1 MLYALRKTKTY
12 PVSLHLI
19 MAIQLDNGQHAYQ
32 RYGTYL
38 REKYDGK
45 RVFKIIVDGHFTCP
59 NRDGSKGYG
68 GCTYC
73 NVDSFTPDSARKLP
87 TMQEQVEEGVRRA
100 VNGYGAERFIVY
112 FQPNTNTYAPAHYL
126 KALYDEALAEAERIV
141 PGQVVGLSVGTRPD
155 CIDFEKVALLE
166 SYTDRYDVDL
176 EMGME
181 SIYNDTLNRINR
193 GCSHEEL
200 ESALE
205 LMKDSPVD
213 VCVHT
218 IFGFPW
224 ESREMMLR
232 YADEINRFP
241 QIKFVKLHHLHI
253 VEGSIMGVHY
263 KREPFEL
270 FSLESYTDFLC
281 EFIPLLRSDIVIQR
295 LFGLADQELLIA
307 PHWDKGKSAVQT
319 YIDKELESRKVI
331 QGSRCTIVLSDLG

>member
-1 MLYALRKTKTY
+1 MT
-12 PVSLHLI
+12 V
-19 MAIQLDNGQHAYQ
+19 QLEKEQPTYQ

-38 REKYDGK
+38 RSKYDGK

-59 NRDGSKGYG
+59 NRDGSKGFG

-87 TMQEQVEEGVRRA
+87 TIQEQVEEGVRRA

-112 FQPNTNTYAPAHYL
+112 FQPNTNTYAPTHYL
-126 KALYDEALAEAERIV
+126 KALYDEALAETERIV

-155 CIDFEKVALLE
+155 CIDFSKIALLE
-166 SYTDRYDVDL
+166 SYTDRYHVDL

-181 SIYNDTLNRINR
+181 SIYNDTLQRINR

-200 ESALE
+200 VATLD
-205 LMKDSPVD
+205 LVKNSPLD
-213 VCVHT
+213 ICVHT

-232 YADEINRFP
+232 YADEVNRFP

-270 FSLESYTDFLC
+270 FSLEAYTDFLC
-281 EFIPLLRSDIVIQR
+281 EFIPLLRPDIVIQR
-295 LFGLADQELLIA
+295 LFGLADLELLIG
-307 PHWDKGKSAVQT
+307 PHWNKGKSAVQT
-319 YIDKELESRKVI
+319 YIDKELERRQAI
-331 QGSRCTIVLSDLG
+331 QGSRYQAVS